1 MKLVATYKMLI
12 NSSSI
17 MGWTED
23 AAQNMVK
30 ATAADYKYH
39 YYAVDGALGSAGT
52 EPTCNPADADPD
64 NGTSDYAESV
74 SQMSKRSMMGW
85 TSRSRMARA

>member
-1 MKLVATYKMLI
+1 
-12 NSSSI
+12 

-23 AAQNMVK
+23 AAQNMVD

-39 YYAVDGALGSAGT
+39 YYAVDGKLGSAGT
-52 EPTCNPADADPD
+52 KPTCSPSDADPD

-74 SQMSKRSMMGW
+74 SQMSKRSVMGW

>member
-1 MKLVATYKMLI
+1 MLTNI
-12 NSSSI
+12 PSI

-23 AAQNMVK
+23 AAQNMVD

-39 YYAVDGALGSAGT
+39 YYAVNGKLGNAGT
-52 EPTCNPADADPD
+52 EPTCTPTDADPD

-74 SQMSKRSMMGW
+74 SQMSKRSAMGW
-85 TSRSRMARA
+85 ESRSRMARV